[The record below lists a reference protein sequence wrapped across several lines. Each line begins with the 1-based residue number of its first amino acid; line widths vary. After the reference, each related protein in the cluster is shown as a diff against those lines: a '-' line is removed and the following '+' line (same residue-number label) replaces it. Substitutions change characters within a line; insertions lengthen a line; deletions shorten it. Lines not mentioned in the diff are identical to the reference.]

1 MKSYVYYTV
10 LFQVAFH
17 GMENS
22 EHAENGEN
30 INGNHLRI
38 PDNSNSATGLD
49 DRYGGSL
56 G

>member
-10 LFQVAFH
+10 LFQAAFH

-30 INGNHLRI
+30 INGNSIVKLPLRV
-38 PDNSNSATGLD
+38 TKLHF
-49 DRYGGSL
+49 
-56 G
+56 